1 MQEAINKI
9 QRELEYPITEVK
21 WDQSYYDV
29 TFDPLEKIHYFY
41 VPREGAMPEIVKLR
55 NFCHSYLAEKV
66 NPLFSAIVVEYDE
79 ALPERVF
86 ESIIWPIFCV
96 SRAWFAD
103 GLMYE
108 LCPDDAKEWMRAK
121 VEAVRAAFSD
131 GGVQANLR
139 DALEIALIVAE
150 AKDLCGE
157 RVEVTGKSRDFVD
170 AFIEVNPRNATVEG
184 LEALNAKLL
193 KLAGDF
199 DVELVF
205 NKKMNMHVWRCK
217 GASMG

>member
-1 MQEAINKI
+1 
-9 QRELEYPITEVK
+9 
-21 WDQSYYDV
+21 
-29 TFDPLEKIHYFY
+29 
-41 VPREGAMPEIVKLR
+41 
-55 NFCHSYLAEKV
+55 
-66 NPLFSAIVVEYDE
+66 
-79 ALPERVF
+79 
-86 ESIIWPIFCV
+86 
-96 SRAWFAD
+96 
-103 GLMYE
+103 
-108 LCPDDAKEWMRAK
+108 MRAK